1 MKIEI
6 YDPHLTAPVGVCG
19 PGVDPE
25 LVRIYDTLRQI
36 IKQAPEVALMRYG
49 LATEPEAFQ
58 GNPAVS
64 DLLENE
70 GPDCLPLTFVDNKLL
85 RKGTYPDNEQ
95 LHTILRQGGYSV
107 TFSSEKSCRAGC
119 C

>member
-6 YDPHLTAPVGVCG
+6 YDPFLKAPVGVCG
-19 PGVDPE
+19 PGIDPE

-36 IKQAPEVALMRYG
+36 MKQAPEVTIVRYG
-49 LATEPEAFQ
+49 LATEPQAFQ
-58 GNPAVS
+58 TDPTVS
-64 DLLENE
+64 SLMESE
-70 GPDCLPLTFVDNKLL
+70 GSECLPLTFVDRELVSK
-85 RKGTYPDNEQ
+85 RAYPDNEHLQ
-95 LHTILRQGGYSV
+95 TLLNLGGYTV